1 VRRYSEINRSVEGG
15 GKRRRRSTRKRERE
29 KFRDS
34 REAPVSCSGTA
45 TRKRREKKRERERES
60 RENGARNLRFHLVAR
75 ASARV
80 RRDSHPEP
88 GPSGQGPRETGPTCR
103 PSRGPFALRPPA
115 ADAARSSGGVPRR
128 CNRGGNL
135 FPGERAP
142 TAFSRYASRPR

>member
-1 VRRYSEINRSVEGG
+1 VSGGDDRREKERERNSEIRERPRSLARGRQRGRGE
-15 GKRRRRSTRKRERE
+15 RKRE
-29 KFRDS
+29 K
-34 REAPVSCSGTA
+34 
-45 TRKRREKKRERERES
+45 ERES